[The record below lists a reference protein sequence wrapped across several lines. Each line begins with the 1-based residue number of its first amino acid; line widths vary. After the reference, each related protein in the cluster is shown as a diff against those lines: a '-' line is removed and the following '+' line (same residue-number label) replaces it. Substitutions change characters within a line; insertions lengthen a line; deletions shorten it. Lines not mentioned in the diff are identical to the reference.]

1 MRTVSYSGLAVLA
14 LAFTS
19 ATATPGTSDETMK
32 RLTPVIFVEEVEP
45 CIAFWIDR
53 LGFEKTAEVR
63 EGDRIGFAA
72 VSAGN
77 VEVMYQSR
85 ASIANDIPTFAEGP
99 FHKSG
104 ALFVEVSDLDA
115 IKVKLDGADL
125 ILPERTTF
133 YGAREIAVRAPC
145 GTAVI
150 FAEMDQG

>member
-1 MRTVSYSGLAVLA
+1 MQPVYYSGLAVLA
-14 LAFTS
+14 LALASAS
-19 ATATPGTSDETMK
+19 ATPRTSDETMK
-32 RLTPVIFVEEVEP
+32 KLTPVIFVEAVEP

-53 LGFEKTAEVR
+53 LGFEKTAEVP
-63 EGDRIGFAA
+63 EGDRLGFAA

-85 ASIANDIPTFAEGP
+85 ASVAKDIPTLAEGP

-104 ALFVEVSDLDA
+104 GLFIEVSDLDA
-115 IKVKLDGADL
+115 IKVKLEGAEL
-125 ILPERTTF
+125 IFPERTTF

-150 FAEMDQG
+150 FAEMTQG